1 MREVPLVALYLMA
14 AICYGL
20 GGAAMKTSGG
30 LHWNRAT
37 ALVYVMF
44 CAGATIQTISMRR
57 GELGAGYIAVLGL
70 EAVVALGL
78 GLAFF
83 GETMS
88 AIKALAIGLIVVG
101 VYLLNRS

>member
-1 MREVPLVALYLMA
+1 MREVPLVGLYLMA

-20 GGAAMKTSGG
+20 GGAAMKASGG
-30 LHWNRAT
+30 LHWSRAT

-57 GELGAGYIAVLGL
+57 GELGAGYVAVLGL

-78 GLAFF
+78 GLLFF
-83 GETMS
+83 SETMS
-88 AIKALAIGLIVVG
+88 AQKALAIALVVCG